1 MEDEMDEIW
10 ALYADDGAQALDTA
24 EEALRK
30 IAEGDGSQRIE
41 GISSLFRAVHTFKGN
56 SRVLGLQVAE
66 SRAHLTEDLIGLVR
80 DQGAPWDD
88 EVESIMQLAVDRLR
102 VILEATASTRQ
113 DSDESF
119 ATDLMERLRD
129 KISRI
134 TGNEAHA
141 EVEAVS
147 VNGEADY
154 PQLAY
159 GSEEEIEVAEDGKNA
174 LVEREFPEDANVE
187 PEPEGIEDQSDQQSS
202 SSTTSHSVEPTEDV
216 LVQILARLE
225 RMNAKVAREERNTLL
240 AEIADIAEQE
250 SYRRLADLAEELQLP
265 STPDDARQYVRLYEE
280 LYAIELSR
288 SDIAMP
294 SPRPHDLL
302 SGWCAEHA
310 FSLIDDLHSAVTNLS
325 QGIEIEAAL
334 RLIEP
339 TLRRINAACDYY
351 GLASAAQLSMSLLDL
366 VLRMSREIG
375 RSKDGPDETVVR
387 MLQTFTSTVEL
398 SLDAARAGEPHD
410 NSVLEKLSEQ
420 SGQYEFLR
428 WGVRTAPEALE
439 ALDLPIQFLPVMS
452 PRSVMIAE
460 NAAAEGMGFFVVA
473 AAFVDGTDLAERFFA
488 MMEDGSVRQIT
499 SVSVL
504 SGNEVSFEFLLASS
518 LSRKDLAR
526 QILGLDPTERH
537 VRLVDVENSDD
548 RQTRPNKRLANDGVS
563 VEMMEML
570 GEVSS
575 GLASVIKE
583 LRGASESEGRTRL
596 MRALNSTAN
605 SDGQFHR
612 QIQTEFD
619 EVVSRIENSLLT
631 MDHLSRRVTAL
642 QEEAMHSR
650 LKPAD
655 YILRPL
661 IEQMRSY
668 ARDAGQKA
676 NFHVHLDPVPLDR
689 QTLESLLEA
698 CEEYIIPRLEGGKHK
713 ELDLHFH
720 LRQRDDR
727 VLLIIQDN
735 LGLAPKP
742 DTLEL
747 IDEICALIGG
757 KTAVK
762 TTADQCHRLVISLPT
777 RMLAMEGMIVRSSG
791 VHYVLPVDALL
802 TVVRAPAS
810 QIVRRA
816 AAGGKRFL
824 SLDDGEVLQ
833 VITLDGGNADN
844 GGLFL
849 IVQAE
854 GNRRA
859 VLVDE
864 LLGQEVIRLRPL
876 QGVMSRLERLAGMAV
891 LAGGEV
897 ALVLSPLSLCVDQDL
912 EELVFAAA

>member
-10 ALYADDGAQALDTA
+10 ALYADDGAQALDAA
-24 EEALRK
+24 EEALGK
-30 IAEGDGSQRIE
+30 IADGDGSERSD
-41 GISSLFRAVHTFKGN
+41 GIASLFRAVHTFKGN

-102 VILEATASTRQ
+102 VILEKTASTRQ
-113 DSDESF
+113 DADEAF
-119 ATDLMERLRD
+119 AADLMERLKD

-134 TGNEAHA
+134 TGVEAHA
-141 EVEAVS
+141 EVIDNPESAVDAPTEILCISEDEAPSFNDLTMV
-147 VNGEADY
+147 G
-154 PQLAY
+154 P
-159 GSEEEIEVAEDGKNA
+159 
-174 LVEREFPEDANVE
+174 
-187 PEPEGIEDQSDQQSS
+187 SS
-202 SSTTSHSVEPTEDV
+202 SLAGAQDGEHSHGVLESLTEVQLTPSAEQNNAAHNNDV
-216 LVQILARLE
+216 LARILDRLGY
-225 RMNAKVAREERNTLL
+225 MNAKSACDERNAILR
-240 AEIADIAEQE
+240 EIAEIAEQE
-250 SYRRLADLAEELQLP
+250 GYRRLADLAEELQ
-265 STPDDARQYVRLYEE
+265 SSKANDASQDVRLYEE

-288 SDIAMP
+288 SDKDIP

-310 FSLIDDLHSAVTNLS
+310 FSLIDDLRRAVTDLS
-325 QGIEIEAAL
+325 DGVEIEAAL

-351 GLASAAQLSMSLLDL
+351 GLANAAQLSMSLLDL
-366 VLRMSREIG
+366 VLRMSSEIG
-375 RSKDGPDETVVR
+375 RSKNGTDETVVR
-387 MLQTFTSTVEL
+387 MLQTFISTVEL
-398 SLDAARAGEPHD
+398 SLDAAREGEQPD
-410 NSVLEKLSEQ
+410 NSVLEQLSEE
-420 SGQYEFLR
+420 SGRFEFIR
-428 WGVRTAPEALE
+428 RGAKTAPEALE
-439 ALDLPIQFLPVMS
+439 TLKLPAQFLRVMS
-452 PRSVMIAE
+452 PRSVLVAE
-460 NAAAEGMGFFVVA
+460 NAAAAGMRFFVVA
-473 AAFVDGTDLAERFFA
+473 AAFVDGTGQAENFFS

-504 SGNEVSFEFLLASS
+504 SGNEVSFEFLLASN
-518 LSRKDLAR
+518 LSRSDLASR
-526 QILGLDPTERH
+526 IIQVDPTEKH
-537 VRLVDVENSDD
+537 VRLVDIGTPDD
-548 RQTRPNKRLANDGVS
+548 RRTQPSKRLANDGVS

-583 LRGASESEGRTRL
+583 LRSASESEGRTRL
-596 MRALNSTAN
+596 LRALNSTSN
-605 SDGQFHR
+605 PDSLVHR
-612 QIQTEFD
+612 QVQAEFD
-619 EVVSRIENSLLT
+619 TVVSRIETSLLA

-661 IEQMRSY
+661 IEQMRAHIRES
-668 ARDAGQKA
+668 GQKA
-676 NFHVHLDPVPLDR
+676 ELKAHLDPVPLDR
-689 QTLESLLEA
+689 QTLEALEEA
-698 CEEYIIPRLEGGKHK
+698 CEEYIVSRLEAGRQM
-713 ELDLHFH
+713 ELELSFL

-727 VLLIIQDN
+727 VLLMIQDN
-735 LGLAPKP
+735 LGQRPKQE
-742 DTLEL
+742 TLDH
-747 IDEICALIGG
+747 IDEICALAGG

-762 TTADQCHRLVISLPT
+762 TAADQSYRLVISLPT
-777 RMLAMEGMIVRSSG
+777 RMLAMEGMVVRSSG
-791 VHYVLPVDALL
+791 IYYVLPVDALL
-802 TVVRAPAS
+802 TVVRVPAS

-824 SLDDGEVLQ
+824 NLEDGEVLQ
-833 VITLDGGNADN
+833 VITLEGGNPDK

-854 GNRRA
+854 GQRRA

-864 LLGQEVIRLRPL
+864 LVGQEVIRLRPL

-912 EELVFAAA
+912 EELAFAAA